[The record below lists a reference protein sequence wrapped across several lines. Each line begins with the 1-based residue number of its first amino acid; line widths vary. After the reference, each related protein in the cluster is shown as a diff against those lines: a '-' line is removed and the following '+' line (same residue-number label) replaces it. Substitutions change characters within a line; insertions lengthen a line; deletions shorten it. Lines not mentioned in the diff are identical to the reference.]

1 MDDASEDFSGRL
13 VGVGMEI
20 YSERFTYK
28 NVQL

>member
-1 MDDASEDFSGRL
+1 MHDGTEDFSGRL

-20 YSERFTYK
+20 YYERFTYQ